1 MVLTLLR
8 PNLPYRKPWYIL
20 INNLSSTSY
29 SKCIC
34 VKLLCCRSVSQNATN
49 KSWKRRINDNVLFLL
64 HDSRTRLVSN
74 SWKKGKWILLRLNIL
89 SNNGP
94 VSNVIKFKTFRS
106 LYDQI
111 LFFDF
116 CTQLM
121 GNCNH
126 NKKIYVEYFLNFI
139 GELCN

>member
-8 PNLPYRKPWYIL
+8 PNLPYRKPWYHFDQQLKFYKLFKVYLCKIVVL
-20 INNLSSTSY
+20 PVCFTMNTTNN
-29 SKCIC
+29 
-34 VKLLCCRSVSQNATN
+34 
-49 KSWKRRINDNVLFLL
+49 SWKGRINDSVLFLL

-126 NKKIYVEYFLNFI
+126 NKKINRWVRLK
-139 GELCN
+139 LHRRTL